1 MRAIAVILVAG
12 ILLLPGVPVT
22 FAQDEPTIK
31 VQVEVVNILFNVRD
45 KRGGLVGNLSKDD
58 FTIFEDGKQQDIKYF
73 NRETD
78 LPLTIGLLVDV
89 SASQGNLIDIE
100 RNAAYQFFGSVL
112 RKQDLAFLISFG
124 AEAELLQDYTN
135 SPALLRKGLEG
146 LQVNSDVG
154 GLHPGPVPTIS
165 QPRGTIL
172 YDAVYLAAA
181 DQLKGQVGRK
191 VLVLITDGEDQGS
204 RYKIAQAIEAAQ
216 RADAIIYGF
225 YYVDRAF
232 YYGHGLVFGGVSDSE
247 LRRMAEETG
256 GHVFHVDRKM
266 TLQDAFTELQ
276 NEMRSQYAIGY
287 TPSNPNK
294 DGTFRRIEIKTN
306 NKEWK
311 VQARKG
317 YYASK
322 P

>member
-1 MRAIAVILVAG
+1 LA
-12 ILLLPGVPVT
+12 PGVPLT
-22 FAQDEPTIK
+22 LAQDEPTIK
-31 VQVEVVNILFNVRD
+31 VEVQLVNILFNVRD
-45 KRGGLVGNLSKDD
+45 KRGGLIGNLNKDD
-58 FTIFEDGKQQDIKYF
+58 FTIFEDGKQQDVKYF

-78 LPLTIGLLVDV
+78 LPLTIGLLIDV
-89 SASQGNLIDIE
+89 SASQGNLIEIE

-124 AEAELLQDYTN
+124 SDAELLQDYTN
-135 SPALLRKGLEG
+135 SATLLRKGLEG

-172 YDAVYLAAA
+172 YDAVYLAAS

-216 RADAIIYGF
+216 RADAIVYGF

-266 TLQDAFTELQ
+266 TLQDAFNELQ
-276 NEMRSQYAIGY
+276 NEMRSQYALGY
-287 TPSNPNK
+287 TSSNPNK
-294 DGTFRRIEIKTN
+294 DATFRKIEIKTN
-306 NKEWK
+306 NKDWK

-322 P
+322 